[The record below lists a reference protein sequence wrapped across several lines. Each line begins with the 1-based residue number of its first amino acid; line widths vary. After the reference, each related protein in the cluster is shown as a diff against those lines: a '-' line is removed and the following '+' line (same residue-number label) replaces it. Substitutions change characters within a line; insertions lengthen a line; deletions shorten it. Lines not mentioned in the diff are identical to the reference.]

1 LISAFVSFGEHD
13 RRSLDLHA
21 NWAPMRFSRPMPRA
35 TSCTLAR
42 TFSETSAD
50 FVDEGDGRKERVCG
64 VFDHLGG
71 AAFRKN
77 QRRLV
82 Q

>member
-1 LISAFVSFGEHD
+1 
-13 RRSLDLHA
+13 
-21 NWAPMRFSRPMPRA
+21 MPRA
-35 TSCTLAR
+35 ISCTMAP
-42 TFSETSAD
+42 TFPETSAD